1 MIRFEREVYDKEI
14 VKAMLDQMVIA
25 NVGMNDEEGFP
36 YVVPLSFGYE
46 MTDTELIIYTHF
58 SKTGKKLD
66 LLRKDP
72 RVCVEFSIFN
82 DFPDRKY
89 KGHYHDYRSVIARG
103 VTEIVDYKDNP
114 QLWERGYNCLYTC
127 NHREIK
133 PLNERKVVP
142 NMYIGVTRCSFQD
155 VTAKSEFPLRTPE
168 DVPFMNV
175 YEQQEDER
183 PFDISDI
190 IADRKVRREQ
200 KEQGLK

>member
-142 NMYIGVTRCSFQD
+142 NMYIGVTRCSLQN

>member
-114 QLWERGYNCLYTC
+114 QLWERGYT
-127 NHREIK
+127 
-133 PLNERKVVP
+133 
-142 NMYIGVTRCSFQD
+142 
-155 VTAKSEFPLRTPE
+155 E
-168 DVPFMNV
+168 DIRSGYNNQAHFLC
-175 YEQQEDER
+175 R
-183 PFDISDI
+183 PASSP
-190 IADRKVRREQ
+190 AAV
-200 KEQGLK
+200 